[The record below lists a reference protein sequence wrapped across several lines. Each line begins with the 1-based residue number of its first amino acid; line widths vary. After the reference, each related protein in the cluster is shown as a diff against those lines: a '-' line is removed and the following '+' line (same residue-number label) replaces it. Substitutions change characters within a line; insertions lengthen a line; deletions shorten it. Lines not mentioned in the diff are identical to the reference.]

1 MTKSQQILCF
11 TTDVT
16 RCNHMIKQILLE
28 LLTAYRTG
36 NLSREA
42 LEQNIDELY
51 LSAAE
56 RIKNALAV
64 NAIFVSLSRL
74 QAAPGERYNNEE
86 IDQLIEALSG
96 HGFVCYQSFYR
107 ISEDMLTSPQLS
119 ILAIARD
126 FLSHAD
132 ERMPEKLLNEE
143 NDCTWQSIM
152 KCDRG
157 KRKEFTKPATVPEW
171 ITNQIKYLLWIAISD
186 RKTTLL
192 KLEREEL
199 TQKIAHYCRLLSGK
213 NVAFVTVGNDFC
225 SVI

>member
-1 MTKSQQILCF
+1 ML
-11 TTDVT
+11 
-16 RCNHMIKQILLE
+16 KQILLE
-28 LLTAYRTG
+28 LLTVYRAG
-36 NLSREA
+36 KLSLEDFEKNL
-42 LEQNIDELY
+42 DELY
-51 LSAAE
+51 LSSAE
-56 RIKNALAV
+56 QIKNTLDINV
-64 NAIFVSLSRL
+64 IFVFLSLSRL
-74 QAAPGERYNNEE
+74 RAAPSERYNNEE

-96 HGFVCYQSFYR
+96 RGFACYQSFYR